1 MDMKRPVSGK
11 ILLGS
16 KGLGVADPDLL
27 KKRAFEIAQIQERSS
42 PDTNDWEEASR
53 ELHGHRF
60 PEGTG
65 AENARME
72 VEGEGVSGIHA
83 RRRPEDEVNIV
94 EELVREGM
102 EEAEHERMLLGHTP
116 TSSEDNEG
124 VEE

>member
-1 MDMKRPVSGK
+1 MNMKRPVSGK
-11 ILLGS
+11 ILVGS

-27 KKRAFEIAQIQERSS
+27 RRRAFEIAQIQERAI
-42 PDTNDWEEASR
+42 PDANDWEEASR

-65 AENARME
+65 SETAQME
-72 VEGEGVSGIHA
+72 PEGEESGRLHGPL
-83 RRRPEDEVNIV
+83 RPEDELNVV

-102 EEAEHERMLLGHTP
+102 EEAEHERMLLGHRPELTDQE
-116 TSSEDNEG
+116 TG

>member
-11 ILLGS
+11 IILGS
-16 KGLGVADPDLL
+16 KGLGVADPDVL

-42 PDTNDWEEASR
+42 PDANDWEEAGR
-53 ELHGHRF
+53 ELHGHRL

-72 VEGEGVSGIHA
+72 VENEGVSCIHA
-83 RRRPEDEVNIV
+83 RLQLEDEVNIV

-116 TSSEDNEG
+116 ASTQEG
-124 VEE
+124 EAVEE

>member
-1 MDMKRPVSGK
+1 MNMKRPVSGK

-42 PDTNDWEEASR
+42 PDANHWEEASR

-72 VEGEGVSGIHA
+72 VEGEAVSGIHA
-83 RRRPEDEVNIV
+83 RLRPEDEVNIV

-102 EEAEHERMLLGHTP
+102 EEAEHERMRLGHASASTDE
-116 TSSEDNEG
+116 TKA